1 MTYDEALNYIN
12 DFTWSTSRLGLD
24 RTRELLE
31 RLNNP
36 QKKLKFIH
44 VAGTNGKGST
54 CAMLAAIL
62 KEAGLK
68 VGLYPSPYL
77 EDFRERIEV
86 NGEMISKEELADITE
101 TVRKEADAMADHP
114 SQFELIT
121 AIGMLYYARKNCDI
135 VVLEVGMGGELD
147 STNVIDAPEVAVI
160 TNIGL
165 DHTEYLGD
173 TLEKIAAAKAGII
186 KKGCDAVI
194 YDNVPSVMEVIRKKC
209 SEEGVKLYT
218 TDGLIKAMSHS
229 LSGQR
234 FSYLGESYKLSL
246 LGEHQ
251 LKNAAVVLK
260 TTEVL
265 RERGWN
271 ISADAVRSG
280 LKSVVWRARFEVLSR
295 KPLFILDGGHN
306 PQCAEALAKNI
317 EEYICDGR
325 ECDCKN
331 GRQGEL
337 SRKKCVTFI
346 IGMLRDKDYSKT
358 LDIISPYGRNYVCIT
373 PDSPR
378 ALSGRKLAETIEA
391 RIFQKKLAANE
402 KATENTE
409 KISVVTANDIPKAI
423 EAALAYGL
431 PVVAFGSLY
440 SAGAIRKAYL
450 NRIMGKE
457 EKRTDNS

>member
-31 RLNNP
+31 RLDNP
-36 QKKLKFIH
+36 QRKLKFIH

-54 CAMLAAIL
+54 CAMLASIL
-62 KEAGLK
+62 REAGLRA
-68 VGLYPSPYL
+68 GLYPSPYL

-101 TVRKEADAMADHP
+101 AVRKEADSMADHP

-121 AIGMLYYARKNCDI
+121 AIGMLYYVRKKCDI

-173 TLEKIAAAKAGII
+173 TLEKIAATKAGII

-194 YDNVPSVMEVIRKKC
+194 YDNVPSVMDVIRKKC
-209 SEEGVKLYT
+209 STEGVRLYP
-218 TDGLIKAMSHS
+218 TDGIIRAMSHS
-229 LSGQR
+229 LSGQI
-234 FSYLGESYKLSL
+234 FSYAGESYELSL

-260 TTEVL
+260 TVEAL
-265 RERGWN
+265 RKRGWS
-271 ISADAVRSG
+271 ISEEAVHRG
-280 LKSVVWRARFEVLSR
+280 LKNVIWKARFEVLSEE
-295 KPLFILDGGHN
+295 PLFILDGGHN

-317 EEYICDGR
+317 EEYIYDEKEG
-325 ECDCKN
+325 EGEDTK
-331 GRQGEL
+331 QGKC
-337 SRKKCVTFI
+337 SRRDSVTFI
-346 IGMLRDKDYSKT
+346 IGMLKDKDYSKT
-358 LDIISPYGRNYVCIT
+358 LDILSPYGRNYVCIT

-378 ALSGRKLAETIEA
+378 ALSGRKLAETIADKITQRNSEA
-391 RIFQKKLAANE
+391 NKRACE
-402 KATENTE
+402 DTE
-409 KISVVTANDIPKAI
+409 KIGIVTANNIPEAI
-423 EAALAYGL
+423 ETALSYRF

-440 SAGAIRKAYL
+440 SAGEVRKAYL
-450 NRIMGKE
+450 RKSLSCMM
-457 EKRTDNS
+457 